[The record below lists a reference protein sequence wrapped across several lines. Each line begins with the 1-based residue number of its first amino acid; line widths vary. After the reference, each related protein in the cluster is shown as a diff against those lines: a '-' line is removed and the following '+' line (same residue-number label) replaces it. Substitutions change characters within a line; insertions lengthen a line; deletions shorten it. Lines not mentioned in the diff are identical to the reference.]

1 MIKKIN
7 HIGIAVRTIGVSN
20 DIFAKLFEQGAPH
33 MESVSQQK
41 VNISFFPVGNSTFE
55 LLEPTADDSSIAK
68 FIEKR
73 GEGIHHICLDVE
85 GLEEEI
91 LRLKKHGFEFVN
103 EKPTDGGDG
112 YRVVFLHP
120 KSTNGVLIELCEK
133 YSRCQ

>member
-20 DIFAKLFEQGAPH
+20 DIFSKLFEQGTPH
-33 MESVSQQK
+33 MESVPQQN

-133 YSRCQ
+133 A